1 MESGSKSDS
10 LSLKL
15 YEACEKGNE
24 GAVRRLARSIVSD
37 MTQDV
42 SASHTRPAAQQQR
55 RLARQIEPGRAAR
68 SLSRGRPW
76 RFGGLPRT
84 HTPPHAARHRAP
96 AQADAL
102 HACTWQASIDDR
114 FRDGTT
120 ALWVACKVH
129 RSASAPLH
137 CLCTIG
143 PTPTLGRCDRQHP
156 NAPTKASY

>member
-55 RLARQIEPGRAAR
+55 CLARQIEAGRAAR
-68 SLSRGRPW
+68 SLSRGRP
-76 RFGGLPRT
+76 
-84 HTPPHAARHRAP
+84 
-96 AQADAL
+96 
-102 HACTWQASIDDR
+102 
-114 FRDGTT
+114 
-120 ALWVACKVH
+120 
-129 RSASAPLH
+129 
-137 CLCTIG
+137 
-143 PTPTLGRCDRQHP
+143 
-156 NAPTKASY
+156 

>member
-55 RLARQIEPGRAAR
+55 RLA
-68 SLSRGRPW
+68 S
-76 RFGGLPRT
+76 
-84 HTPPHAARHRAP
+84 HAER
-96 AQADAL
+96 
-102 HACTWQASIDDR
+102 
-114 FRDGTT
+114 
-120 ALWVACKVH
+120 
-129 RSASAPLH
+129 
-137 CLCTIG
+137 
-143 PTPTLGRCDRQHP
+143 
-156 NAPTKASY
+156 